1 MKSIDRHSP
10 TAWFAVM
17 SSSKLHLNGIQTKW
31 DRIQLWWP
39 QSPIVVKPEEDNAH
53 AQIILCDRMSAE
65 KKGFLIKELPVVSRG
80 AWPIPLAL
88 RLSSTAMVGKGH
100 PPIISNCHNTLQ
112 AVDEGDHAGENAI
125 AADNTSSQE
134 FLEFF
139 QGACQHVKYR
149 MCFKL
154 VFGMKSTRNGFLIFV
169 HGVRCSNK
177 YEVF

>member
-1 MKSIDRHSP
+1 M
-10 TAWFAVM
+10 
-17 SSSKLHLNGIQTKW
+17 
-31 DRIQLWWP
+31 
-39 QSPIVVKPEEDNAH
+39 
-53 AQIILCDRMSAE
+53 
-65 KKGFLIKELPVVSRG
+65 VSRG

-88 RLSSTAMVGKGH
+88 RSLAVAPVLPWSGRAGD

-139 QGACQHVKYR
+139 QGACQQVKYR

-154 VFGMKSTRNGFLIFV
+154 VFGMKSTMNGFLIFV